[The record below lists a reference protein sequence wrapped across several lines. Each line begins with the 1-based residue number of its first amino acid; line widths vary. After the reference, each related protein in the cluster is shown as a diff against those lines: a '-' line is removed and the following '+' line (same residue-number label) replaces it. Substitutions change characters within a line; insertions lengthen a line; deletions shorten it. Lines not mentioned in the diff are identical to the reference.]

1 METTMQI
8 KSRCMAIVTTTEN
21 KKPHQTGAV
30 IKKSKAREKNHAA
43 TKVFANVRVIPATAP
58 PRYSLPT
65 LLHSTFLN
73 QKRNIF
79 VFPARLRQ
87 QECISA

>member
-1 METTMQI
+1 MGTTMQI
-8 KSRCMAIVTTTEN
+8 KSRRMAIVITTEN
-21 KKPHQTGAV
+21 KMAHQTGAV
-30 IKKSKAREKNHAA
+30 IKKGKAREKNHAV
-43 TKVFANVRVIPATAP
+43 TKVFANVLVVPATAL

-65 LLHSTFLN
+65 SLHSTFLN

-79 VFPARLRQ
+79 GFPARLRQ